1 MSLMNAKVG
10 DPILIEG
17 RDRSALSTVAQTTKL
32 QVICGGVKYRRS
44 DGHPVHRDK
53 WDFAWARIATKEDI
67 VRCKDESC
75 RRRYTARLRDVD
87 FAKLSTNKLAQLVKV
102 LESTDEG

>member
-10 DPILIEG
+10 DSVLIEG
-17 RDRSALSTVAQTTKL
+17 RDISRLSTVEQTTKL
-32 QVICGGVKYRRS
+32 HVTCGGVKYRRS

-53 WDFAWARIATKEDI
+53 WDFVWARIATQEDI

-87 FAKLSTNKLAQLVKV
+87 FAKLSTNKLAQLVKT
-102 LESTDEG
+102 LESDE